1 MRKISIPAILILLTI
16 AVFIANGCSR
26 KQDAAQE
33 PPQISTSQGPATV
46 SLTRDV
52 MPLFTRSC
60 AVCHKR
66 EGGNPAAVA
75 EKTYFEKKEDILGKV
90 GKLIRP
96 GKPGESRLLN
106 ILNQSYP
113 VGRRKIVMPPPG
125 MPVPRWSPEEVDLFS
140 RWIMQGALDS

>member
-1 MRKISIPAILILLTI
+1 MRKISISAILTLLAI
-16 AVFIANGCSR
+16 AVFIVNGCSK

-33 PPQISTSQGPATV
+33 PPQISTNQESAAV

-75 EKTYFEKKEDILGKV
+75 DKTYFEKKEDILGKV

-106 ILNQSYP
+106 VLNQSYP
-113 VGRRKIVMPPPG
+113 VGRKKIVMPPPG
-125 MPVPRWSPEEVDLFS
+125 MPAPRWSPEELDLFS
-140 RWIMQGALDS
+140 RWIMQGAQDT